1 MERNKLFAALLVVGV
16 VAIGSYA
23 FLNFS
28 KANVENSA
36 AVLTSVSQ
44 TNVQPNVEQICK
56 TVFSTCTTRATE
68 TFSGCMDR
76 ALTQEAVTTC
86 LNDLVTNLKVCRIAY
101 DTCMGTTPRTS
112 TPTTPTTPTASTLNR

>member
-16 VAIGSYA
+16 VAIGSYT

-28 KANVENSA
+28 KANVDNSA

-56 TVFSTCTTRATE
+56 NVFSTCTTRATQ
-68 TFSGCMDR
+68 TFNDCMDR
-76 ALTQEAVTTC
+76 AGSQELVKEC
-86 LNDLVTNLKVCRIAY
+86 LDNLVSNLKICRAAY
-101 DTCMGTTPRTS
+101 DTCMGTTPRTP